1 MTYIFKV
8 IVTNHIILYYIYIY
22 ECIVKALRLICTPFT
37 GYLLKGVH
45 IKLGV
50 QDLFNRIFY
59 NDEAIAGRTY
69 SVSMKFKF

>member
-22 ECIVKALRLICTPFT
+22 ECIVKALHLICNPFT
-37 GYLLKGVH
+37 GYPLKGVH

-50 QDLFNRIFY
+50 QNLFNRIFY

>member
-8 IVTNHIILYYIYIY
+8 IVTNHIILYLYIY

-37 GYLLKGVH
+37 GYPLKGVH

-50 QDLFNRIFY
+50 QNLFNRIFY

>member
-1 MTYIFKV
+1 MVSYKIKEYHT
-8 IVTNHIILYYIYIY
+8 IINIYKKS
-22 ECIVKALRLICTPFT
+22 CNKCDFMICTPFT
-37 GYLLKGVH
+37 GYPLKGGH

-50 QDLFNRIFY
+50 QNLFNRIFY

>member
-22 ECIVKALRLICTPFT
+22 ECIVKALRLICLPFT
-37 GYLLKGVH
+37 GYPLKGVH
-45 IKLGV
+45 IKLDV
-50 QDLFNRIFY
+50 QNLFNRIFY

>member
-37 GYLLKGVH
+37 GYPLKGVH
-45 IKLGV
+45 IKLDV
-50 QDLFNRIFY
+50 QNLFNRIFY
-59 NDEAIAGRTY
+59 NDEAIVGRTY